1 MHTQVLNCI
10 VPFKSVRAIKYSV
23 EVKFVRSLVCNAH
36 PYCQRLYHGTMSV
49 MSTTTL
55 TLCPHIVNNHTETVS
70 ACSQLQRQHRVCV
83 IQLLLYSVLTRTRSS
98 WPDLKVHFFIL
109 SPFVSYCIFRNF
121 KKCTVTIKSEPTC
134 RETVASCYCFIAKLR
149 EKLEYSN

>member
-10 VPFKSVRAIKYSV
+10 VPFKSVRAIKCSV

-36 PYCQRLYHGTMSV
+36 RYSQRLPRHHV
-49 MSTTTL
+49 
-55 TLCPHIVNNHTETVS
+55 CNVNNHTDTVS